1 VIKLSIDGRFI
12 EKLALELN
20 DELENIRI
28 QKISQ
33 LGKADFLF
41 MLNHEKNLYLS
52 LSTATS
58 RLNLTKAKYDTFL
71 NPGGFCMFLRKYIEK
86 GIIKSVNAL
95 NSDRVIEIK
104 INNRNELGD
113 MSDYYLIFEFF
124 GRYAN
129 LIITDENKI
138 IINAFKHIHPFDN
151 TDRTIIN
158 GVAYPLPKDDKLSP
172 HDLTGIK
179 EFFSNQEITYKTII
193 ERIRGVSPLLAKTII
208 KIGNYQNEQ
217 IYQAYEKLYNQEV
230 LPTKSKNKFYY
241 LDIFNENQ
249 EYYNNLSE
257 LLEAQFQQV
266 ASLERVR
273 QIHKY
278 LANFVKNNLEKNQ
291 NKLEKLSKDLHEAT
305 NNQINRIKGDLLI
318 QNNYL
323 IDRSLA
329 TVSLFSY
336 ELNEQVEIEID
347 RLLSP
352 IENANKYY
360 QKYKKQKSAIN
371 HIKTQIIITKREIN
385 YFFDLVNQIEDNFNY
400 KDLEE
405 IQNELIEKNYLSK
418 NKKVKKSKRPNYDI
432 YLDELGIEI
441 YVGKN
446 NLQNNFLTH
455 KLAKKDY
462 WWFHVQ
468 NQTSA
473 HVIVASNSTLEESTL
488 RAAAN
493 LCALNS
499 KAKNSSSVPVD
510 YTLVKYLKKIPGEFG
525 SKVTYQN
532 QKTIYIDPDYQLVEK
547 LRKGK

>member
-1 VIKLSIDGRFI
+1 MIKLSIDGRFI
-12 EKLALELN
+12 EKLAQELDN
-20 DELENIRI
+20 ELQNIRI

-41 MLNHEKNLYLS
+41 VLNHQKNLYIS

-58 RLNLTKAKYDTFL
+58 RINLSKAKYDNNL

-86 GIIKSVNAL
+86 GVIKSVKAINC
-95 NSDRVIEIK
+95 DRIIEIK

-113 MSDYYLIFEFF
+113 MSDYYLFFEFF

-129 LIITDENKI
+129 LIVTDENKT
-138 IINAFKHIHPFDN
+138 IINAFKHIHPFDDS
-151 TDRTIIN
+151 DRTIVN
-158 GVAYPLPKDDKLSP
+158 GIVYPIPKDDKLSP
-172 HDLTGIK
+172 HDLEGIK
-179 EFFSNQEITYKTII
+179 DFFDNNEITHKTII
-193 ERIRGVSPLLAKTII
+193 DHIRGVSPLLAKTII
-208 KIGNYQNEQ
+208 KAGNYQKDQ
-217 IYQAYEKLYNQEV
+217 LYSQYLKLYNQEV
-230 LPTKSKNKFYY
+230 LPTKSKNRFYY
-241 LDIFNENQ
+241 LDIFSEDQ
-249 EYYNNLSE
+249 EYYSSLSE
-257 LLEAQFQQV
+257 LLEVQFQQT

-278 LANFVKNNLEKNQ
+278 LANFVKNTLEKNQ
-291 NKLEKLSKDLHEAT
+291 NKLEKLSKDLQAAENH
-305 NNQINRIKGDLLI
+305 QINRIKGDLLI
-318 QNNYL
+318 QNSYQF
-323 IDRSLA
+323 DRSLA
-329 TVSLFSY
+329 KVSLFSY
-336 ELNEQVEIEID
+336 ELNQDVEIEID

-352 IENANKYY
+352 IDNANKYF
-360 QKYKKQKSAIN
+360 QKYRKQKSAIS
-371 HIKTQIIITKREIN
+371 HIKGQIAITKNEIN
-385 YFFDLVNQIEDNFNY
+385 YFYDLINQIEENYNF

-405 IQNELIEKNYLSK
+405 IQTELTEKNYLSK
-418 NKKVKKSKRPNYDI
+418 NRRIKKTKRPNYDI
-432 YLDELGIEI
+432 YVDEVGIEI
-441 YVGKN
+441 FVGKN
-446 NLQNNFLTH
+446 NLQNNYLTH

-473 HVIVASNSTLEESTL
+473 HVVVASNSDLEEPTI

-510 YTLVKYLKKIPGEFG
+510 YTLIKYIKKIPGEFG